1 MRRLVVVLLGALL
14 FAGPARAAAETPPKL
29 TPDLLD
35 AVVRLRVQVPAEART
50 APYLGTEREGS
61 GVLIDSAGLIVT
73 IGYLVTE
80 AMAVEVTPAGGKPVA
95 ASVVGLDNES
105 GFGLVRAQQPLKAK
119 PLALGRSADLAEKQ
133 PVLVASFG
141 GLDSAQPALVVSR
154 RPFAG
159 YWEYLLDDAIFTSPP
174 HGNWGGAALIGADG
188 RLLGVGSLSVHD
200 ALPGMP
206 GNMFVPIDRLKPALA
221 DLMTL
226 GRPGT
231 PPRPWLGLTA
241 HETDEGLIVMR
252 VSPEGPAQ
260 KAGVGSGDV
269 ITAIAGERV
278 TDLAS
283 LWRKL
288 WSLGPAGVE
297 APLSLRHGGEARE
310 VTVKTIDRYSY
321 LKLGTTY

>member
-1 MRRLVVVLLGALL
+1 MRRVVVALLGALL
-14 FAGPARAAAETPPKL
+14 LAAPGFAAEPPSRL
-29 TPDLLD
+29 SSELLD

-50 APYLGTEREGS
+50 APYLGTRREGS
-61 GVLIDSAGLIVT
+61 GILIDSAGLIVT

-80 AMAVEVTPAGGKPVA
+80 AMAVEVTPANGKPVT
-95 ASVVGLDNES
+95 ASVVGLDDES
-105 GFGLVRAQQPLKAK
+105 GLGLVRAQLPLDVK
-119 PLALGRSADLAEKQ
+119 PIPLGRSAGLAEKQ
-133 PVLVASFG
+133 PVLVAGFG
-141 GLDSAQPALVVSR
+141 GVDSVQPALVVAR

-159 YWEYLLDDAIFTSPP
+159 YWEYLRDDAIFTAPP

-188 RLLGVGSLSVHD
+188 RLLGIGSLSVHD

-260 KAGVGSGDV
+260 RAGIGRGDV
-269 ITAIAGERV
+269 ITAIAGEKV

-288 WSLGPAGVE
+288 WSLGAAGIE
-297 APLSLRHGGEARE
+297 APLSLRHGGETRE
-310 VTVKTIDRYSY
+310 VTVKTIDRYKY
-321 LKLGTTY
+321 LKLGVTY